1 MIEVTYSTESQ
12 AIAAYDAWVNA
23 VDPRVSPTD
32 HRRVTGVRRKDLTV
46 ELDVEQHTAESLKA
60 FIAEIR
66 WQRETGGVEVMP
78 GVVFPTARD
87 ARANLAIELDRAKQI
102 GNGYSKT
109 FVIKGTR
116 VPVTLDSLRAV
127 CAAVWAHVDAAFE
140 WEAQLLS
147 RIEAGESL
155 DVIAAEVMGGN

>member
-1 MIEVTYSTESQ
+1 MILAFQNEQS
-12 AIAAYDAWVNA
+12 AIEAEDLYRRKIDCPVSDTDPRIVRGVYRVGNA
-23 VDPRVSPTD
+23 VTLQL
-32 HRRVTGVRRKDLTV
+32 K
-46 ELDVEQHTAESLKA
+46 QHTAESLKA
-60 FIAEIR
+60 LIAEIR
-66 WQRETGGVEVMP
+66 WQLETGGVEVMP

-127 CAAVWAHVDAAFE
+127 CAAVWAHVDAAFD

-155 DVIAAEVMGGN
+155 DAIAAEVIGSN